1 MSILVPSLAETSCV
15 FFTACASVESADEKI
30 LSILASDD
38 AHEFCVGD
46 EDAKRYVRVFFGGG
60 TGRHCHIDVA
70 PSSYFEGNPPKTT
83 KPQGEFDAVM
93 SPLFGCTVKVRNE
106 GTFVMSPG
114 DAPRLVALLRGI
126 RAEHDGVG
134 LELVGGQLKVKGA
147 PVNFIDWQF
156 KERKD
161 AIEVTIRG
169 ERKTQ
174 INEDYLVDGFKIV
187 NTAFVSFK
195 REGIPSGNS
204 SQSV

>member
-1 MSILVPSLAETSCV
+1 
-15 FFTACASVESADEKI
+15 
-30 LSILASDD
+30 
-38 AHEFCVGD
+38 
-46 EDAKRYVRVFFGGG
+46 
-60 TGRHCHIDVA
+60 
-70 PSSYFEGNPPKTT
+70 
-83 KPQGEFDAVM
+83 
-93 SPLFGCTVKVRNE
+93 
-106 GTFVMSPG
+106 MSPG

-187 NTAFVSFK
+187 NICVIQTRRYSK
-195 REGIPSGNS
+195 W
-204 SQSV
+204 QQ